1 MNGEKNSSGELLKD
15 GSLFEK
21 YRIERLLGRG
31 GMGAVYLARHT
42 VLDSL
47 FALKVLFPSIAL
59 RNQRFV
65 SRFIREAKLACKL
78 KHPNL
83 IEVHDAGINPENGM
97 HYIVMEYVSGGSVR
111 DLLKKV
117 GHIAPG
123 TALGIVRQVASAL
136 EAARKLGMVH
146 RDIKPDNIMFAAD
159 STVKLADLGIAKS
172 TSEQDT
178 LLTLETSVF
187 GTPAYMSPEQALD
200 SRKVDTRA
208 DIYSLG
214 IVLFEMLSGKR
225 PFRGKSSIEILSRVI
240 SSDEIPDIRLFR
252 PGLPDSLAGLL
263 GDMCA
268 KNLQK
273 RIPSPSALLER
284 LEPILGELEENP
296 PGSLSETALKTA
308 APFVI
313 RPPTLTTH
321 PLPSSRGEDK
331 DSGMTAGMDE
341 GKMEKMKTESEK
353 GNEEKISPQNRKDAI
368 ILPGDSSSPGSASVS
383 SPTPGA
389 FPDSSAADGSSSAES
404 SAQSSAEAAG
414 EPDFRVPLRNPTI
427 HLQKLPSSAKG
438 NPESRKKQ
446 PSNPYG
452 KSGTGG
458 VKESSSAISA
468 SAQQKGNGRRKK
480 KSDQALLKRK
490 NILLLSTAVILA
502 LLCLALISSL
512 IFLSGG
518 RKKIPAHA
526 AAEAGASG
534 IPLQQ
539 AADPQADGFSSGER
553 IPGRTETP
561 RQEELDAAAGIPAGE
576 RIFPT
581 EESGS
586 SLSPSLSSS
595 PGTPAQEEAE
605 EAKARMRI
613 LLLGGRTEQIQELA
627 DELRK
632 YYGERTVLFM
642 EMENFARYRR
652 QLSELVEQSPR
663 FLLLAPARFYAE
675 RELSEANFQLLI
687 LAQANLLRDHG
698 IPFAFLL
705 EKSDASEK
713 TAMFNRAIA
722 DLCRLRS
729 FRFLNGENKTGEELS
744 RELKSLLDQLK
755 IPMSATSSGEDG
767 AL

>member
-225 PFRGKSSIEILSRVI
+225 PFRGESSIEILSRVI
-240 SSDEIPDIRLFR
+240 SPEEIPDIRLFR
-252 PGLPDSLAGLL
+252 RDLPDSLAGLL

-368 ILPGDSSSPGSASVS
+368 ILPGDPSSPDSASTS
-383 SPTPGA
+383 SPAPGA
-389 FPDSSAADGSSSAES
+389 FPKSSAAEDSSAES
-404 SAQSSAEAAG
+404 SDQSSAEAAG
-414 EPDFRVPLRNPTI
+414 EPDFRAPLRTPTI
-427 HLQKLPSSAKG
+427 HLQKLPSSAKE
-438 NPESRKKQ
+438 NPGSRKEQ
-446 PSNPYG
+446 PSSPHG
-452 KSGTGG
+452 KPDRGG
-458 VKESSSAISA
+458 GKDSSSAIAA
-468 SAQQKGNGRRKK
+468 SAQQKGNGRREK
-480 KSDQALLKRK
+480 KSEQALPKRR

-502 LLCLALISSL
+502 LLCLALISAL
-512 IFLSGG
+512 VILSGG
-518 RKKIPAHA
+518 KKKMPTWS
-526 AAEAGASG
+526 EAGASG

-539 AADPQADGFSSGER
+539 TADPQADGFSSGER

>member
-1 MNGEKNSSGELLKD
+1 MNGEKNGRGELLKE

-47 FALKVLFPSIAL
+47 FALKVLFPSMAL

-65 SRFIREAKLACKL
+65 DRFIREAKLACKL

-83 IEVHDAGINPENGM
+83 IEVHDAGVSPENGM

-117 GHIAPG
+117 GHVAPG
-123 TALGIVRQVASAL
+123 MALGIVRQVASAL
-136 EAARKLGMVH
+136 EAAQKLGMVH

-225 PFRGKSSIEILSRVI
+225 PFRGESSIEILSRVI
-240 SSDEIPDIRLFR
+240 SPEEIPDIRLFR
-252 PGLPDSLAGLL
+252 RDLPDSLAGLL

-296 PGSLSETALKTA
+296 PDSLSETTLKTA

-313 RPPTLTTH
+313 RPPALATFPH
-321 PLPSSRGEDK
+321 PSSRGEDK

-341 GKMEKMKTESEK
+341 GKMEKIKTESGSEK
-353 GNEEKISPQNRKDAI
+353 GKEEKISPLNRKDAI
-368 ILPGDSSSPGSASVS
+368 ILPGDPSSPDSASTS
-383 SPTPGA
+383 SPAPGA
-389 FPDSSAADGSSSAES
+389 FPKSSAAEDSSAES
-404 SAQSSAEAAG
+404 SDQSSAEAAG
-414 EPDFRVPLRNPTI
+414 EPDFRAPLRTPTI
-427 HLQKLPSSAKG
+427 HLQKLPSSAKK
-438 NPESRKKQ
+438 NPGSRKEQ
-446 PSNPYG
+446 PSSPHG
-452 KSGTGG
+452 KPDRGG
-458 VKESSSAISA
+458 GKDSSSAIAA
-468 SAQQKGNGRRKK
+468 SAQQKGNGRREK
-480 KSDQALLKRK
+480 KSEQALPKRR

-502 LLCLALISSL
+502 LLCLALISAL
-512 IFLSGG
+512 VILSGG
-518 RKKIPAHA
+518 KKKMPTWS
-526 AAEAGASG
+526 EAGASG

-539 AADPQADGFSSGER
+539 TEDPQADGFSSVER
-553 IPGRTETP
+553 IPGRTETS
-561 RQEELDAAAGIPAGE
+561 QQDLDAAAGVPAGE
-576 RIFPT
+576 RMFPT

-595 PGTPAQEEAE
+595 PGTPAQEKAE
-605 EAKARMRI
+605 EAEVRMRI
-613 LLLGGRTEQIQELA
+613 LLLGGRTEQIQKLA

-642 EMENFARYRR
+642 EMENFAGYRR
-652 QLSELVEQSPR
+652 QLSELLEQSPR

-713 TAMFNRAIA
+713 AAMFNRTIT

-729 FRFLNGENKTGEELS
+729 FHFLNGENKTEEELF
-744 RELKSLLDQLK
+744 RELKSLLEQLN
-755 IPMSATSSGEDG
+755 IPISSTSEENGT
-767 AL
+767 L